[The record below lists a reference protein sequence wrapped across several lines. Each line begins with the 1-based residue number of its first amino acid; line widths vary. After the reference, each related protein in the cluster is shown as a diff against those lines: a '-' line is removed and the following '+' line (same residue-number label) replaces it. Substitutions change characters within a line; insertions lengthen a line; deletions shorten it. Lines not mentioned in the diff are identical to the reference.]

1 MDQATHELAKGL
13 ELLHQLGE
21 EFERL
26 AQAGES
32 EELGRRVTDLER
44 FVTPTRRG

>member
-1 MDQATHELAKGL
+1 MDQATHELAKAL

-32 EELGRRVTDLER
+32 EELGRQVTDLER